1 MTSNLQALWKGL
13 AGVSDGTGWQTL
25 GIRPQARCSISA
37 AIRHPEVLEAVMLDV
52 MASSIPS
59 NLDLPEA
66 QGFRVL
72 LERRS
77 PGAKGQV
84 LLILERTQSG
94 GSELFAQMVDDVLD
108 ITEAAPSE
116 EAAVRAFVGRI
127 VAWKRFM
134 HEMRPTGLSDSEEI
148 GLLGELVVLDMLLD
162 TLTADQAIQS
172 WTGPEDGVQDFVWA
186 QSAIEVKTTLGAKDI
201 IHISSM
207 DQLDPSPLDQLRLI
221 RVRARPGSGGKTLP
235 QWGDTV
241 AERCQQALPD
251 FSNRL
256 LSAGYAEV
264 QRDQYTHQ
272 FIVDGLDAYAI
283 TEEFPSLRRARAP
296 EAVREANYQLDLRL
310 AKSFEVPIGE
320 AISAVIGDS
329 RGS

>member
-13 AGVSDGTGWQTL
+13 AGVSDGAGWQTL
-25 GIRPQARCSISA
+25 GIRPQAHCSISA

-108 ITEAAPSE
+108 ITEAASSE

-148 GLLGELVVLDMLLD
+148 GLLGELVVLQLMSLPMSKFFNVNENPMTMDLDFSKTSMIMDKMDGSLMTTYLLENQ
-162 TLTADQAIQS
+162 LYLKSKTALASDQAIAAMELFNHDEHAALYNYLTYMEHAGYSVSLEFTSPKFRIVLGYQDS
-172 WTGPEDGVQDFVWA
+172 NLTVLCARDKSNGEYVSYEQLYEDMVEFGC
-186 QSAIEVKTTLGAKDI
+186 EKYLVKNHIKDI
-201 IHISSM
+201 
-207 DQLDPSPLDQLRLI
+207 PSNKIL
-221 RVRARPGSGGKTLP
+221 
-235 QWGDTV
+235 
-241 AERCQQALPD
+241 E
-251 FSNRL
+251 
-256 LSAGYAEV
+256 
-264 QRDQYTHQ
+264 
-272 FIVDGLDAYAI
+272 FIDNIPNMTGI
-283 TEEFPSLRRARAP
+283 
-296 EAVREANYQLDLRL
+296 
-310 AKSFEVPIGE
+310 
-320 AISAVIGDS
+320 
-329 RGS
+329 

>member
-13 AGVSDGTGWQTL
+13 AGVSDGAGWQTL

-59 NLDLPEA
+59 NLGLPEA

-148 GLLGELVVLDMLLD
+148 GLLGELVVLNTLLD
-162 TLTADQAIQS
+162 TLPADQAIRS
-172 WTGPEDGVQDFVWA
+172 WVGPEDGVQDFVWG

-201 IHISSM
+201 VRISSM

-235 QWGDTV
+235 QWVDTV
-241 AERCQQALPD
+241 AERCQQALSD

-272 FIVDGLDAYAI
+272 FIVEGLDAYAI

-310 AKSFEVPIGE
+310 AKPFEVPMDE
-320 AISAVIGDS
+320 AISAVTGDT